1 MTRYSEQ
8 LLKETIRVW
17 QPSYDEELTTQDAI
31 EILDNTI
38 SLFELLDEL
47 DKKSKEP
54 KEGQ

>member
-1 MTRYSEQ
+1 MTRYSEK

-17 QPSYDEELTTQDAI
+17 QPSYEDELTTQDAI

-47 DKKSKEP
+47 DRKSKEP